1 MTGHISF
8 LLNLMSFF
16 LPTRQKKIFVKIL
29 IFFLDLTTFLLF
41 L

>member
-16 LPTRQKKIFVKIL
+16 LPTRQKKNLRKDL